1 MKKLFALLLALVMMM
16 SVVAIA
22 EETEAVTEEPEV
34 VAEETEAAPEETEA
48 VKSPVAKATIV
59 SFTPEGITPSVVD
72 AEDDDTVKALLDAIA
87 ETNDNEKVFGSAN
100 VEGLNDYELVE
111 LVGLSIADYD
121 ESMGEVTLNIQFAS
135 SFEKSAQLL
144 VLLGLIDGGE
154 VTWQGVSFQIE
165 DDGCLTITLTA
176 EQAKAVAEGT
186 AVLAVLQKKN

>member
-22 EETEAVTEEPEV
+22 EETEAVP
-34 VAEETEAAPEETEA
+34 
-48 VKSPVAKATIV
+48 SPVAKSAIT

-72 AEDDDTVKALLDAIA
+72 AEDDDTVKALLDAIVDA
-87 ETNDNEKVFGSAN
+87 DDNEKVFGSAN

-135 SFEKSAQLL
+135 SFDKGAELL

-154 VTWQGVSFQIE
+154 VTWQNASFQIE
-165 DDGCLTITLTA
+165 EDGSLTITLTA